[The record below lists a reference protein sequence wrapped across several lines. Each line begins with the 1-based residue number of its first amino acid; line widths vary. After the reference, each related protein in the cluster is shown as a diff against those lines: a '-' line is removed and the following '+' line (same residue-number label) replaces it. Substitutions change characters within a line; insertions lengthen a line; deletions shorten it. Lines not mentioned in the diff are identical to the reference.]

1 MLPTT
6 VVTTIATLVLNRLMA
21 EPRGSR
27 SATLTG
33 LSASRAAIR
42 G

>member
-6 VVTTIATLVLNRLMA
+6 DVITSATLVLNRLIA

-33 LSASRAAIR
+33 LSASRDAIR